1 MAKIICV
8 ANLIKGAG
16 RTISAVNFA
25 ASLSV
30 LEKKTLIIDCD
41 PLKDTSE
48 YFGYTKEKYDYGL
61 DDLLTGFVGGKGV
74 VAGSDLEYLDIIPT
88 GHGLNDIEENL
99 AYNPDKER
107 VLNIII
113 KKFREDYDYIIFDT
127 PEEYGLLTK
136 SAMLASDE
144 LLIPLKCDDGVAGNL
159 SRLLESIE
167 EVREDYKSMIKMTG
181 ILFTFCDNLEVVENF
196 FSKEV
201 VKNMEEIFFT
211 TTIPESAF
219 FEEEANK
226 NKPACLIDLKSDIA
240 ESFLNMTYEFLDR
253 ENK

>member
-8 ANLIKGAG
+8 ANLVKGAG
-16 RTISAVNFA
+16 RTLSAVNFA
-25 ASLSV
+25 ASLSL

-74 VAGSDLEYLDIIPT
+74 VAGSDLEYLDVIPS
-88 GHGLNDIEENL
+88 GHDLSNIDENL

-107 VLNIII
+107 VLTIII

-127 PEEYGLLTK
+127 PAEYSLLTK

-144 LLIPLKCDDGVAGNL
+144 LLIPLKCDDNVAENL
-159 SRLLESIE
+159 SRLLESVE
-167 EVREDYKSMIKMTG
+167 EVREDYKAVIKTTG
-181 ILFTFCDNLEVVENF
+181 ILFTFCENLEVVETF
-196 FSKEV
+196 FSEEV
-201 VKNMEEIFFT
+201 VTKLKDVFFK
-211 TTIPESAF
+211 TTIPESVF
-219 FEEEANK
+219 FDEEVNK
-226 NKPACLIDLKSDIA
+226 KQPACLIDLKSDIA
-240 ESFLNMTYEFLDR
+240 DSFLDVTYEFLDR
-253 ENK
+253 EI